1 MKNIIS
7 FSLYGNKQIY
17 WEGALRNIKLAKEIY
32 PNYVCRFYIDKQAG
46 FELINIIPGDNVEI
60 IFMNNQGGLGGTFWR
75 FLGSV
80 DDDVNIFL
88 CRDADSIVSVREK
101 LAVEEWLASDKD
113 FHIMRDHPNH
123 RKKIMGGMW
132 GCRNKLMKKI
142 NFKSLIKNWKNK
154 NKYGDD
160 EKFLE
165 NKIYPLIKSFA
176 FEHSEYNL
184 RFYNPIHKFP
194 KSEYEGFVGQRI
206 L

>member
-1 MKNIIS
+1 M
-7 FSLYGNKQIY
+7 
-17 WEGALRNIKLAKEIY
+17 
-32 PNYVCRFYIDKQAG
+32 
-46 FELINIIPGDNVEI
+46 
-60 IFMNNQGGLGGTFWR
+60 
-75 FLGSV
+75 
-80 DDDVNIFL
+80 
-88 CRDADSIVSVREK
+88 SVREK